1 MLYNACVDCYL
12 THACGLMPDAVDA
25 NVKPLMDVHKK
36 FWRRVLRLGKKLM
49 LIPLH
54 SETGI
59 IPLRSRRF
67 LILLGYLKYLLSK
80 DCDKYARAALE
91 SSRSFAMTGK
101 FSWFKDVNVAGSRL
115 KFDLEPISL
124 EVTDPERIEEYRKVI
139 QRSMEDR
146 VLTEVGNSE
155 KL

>member
-1 MLYNACVDCYL
+1 
-12 THACGLMPDAVDA
+12 MPDAVDA
-25 NVKPLMDVHKK
+25 NVKPLMDVQKK
-36 FWRRVLRLGKKLM
+36 FWRRVPRVRLGKKSM

-59 IPLRSRRF
+59 IPLRPRRF

-91 SSRSFAMTGK
+91 SNRSLAMMGK
-101 FSWFKDVNVAGSRL
+101 FSWFKDVTDVAGSRW

-124 EVTDPERIEEYRKVI
+124 EVTDPERIEEYRKVV

-146 VLTEVGNSE
+146 VLTEVGNSK